1 MCVLLKSTRVRG
13 KEIILALL
21 TCLPRLVCAAAACGP
36 CAAVDACCVGQTRTY
51 FQFLRQNTSCFYGD
65 LFFPL
70 RINCIQVSS
79 LSLSSDICLRHR
91 MPQ

>member
-36 CAAVDACCVGQTRTY
+36 CAAVDACQTRTY